1 MELKNTKE
9 EALHWH
15 GLINSR
21 EPDAVLM
28 RDFESWLDKDSA
40 HRKAYFEMEQL
51 WRDLDYVLAAHD
63 TEISNS
69 AKQSN
74 LEKFPAW
81 MTKFTKYPK
90 AAAIGSA
97 IGAILL
103 AVVLFNLPAT
113 VSPINIPAHH
123 ETKVAELK
131 KINLKDGSI
140 VTLGAKSHIS
150 VSFDKDA
157 RIVSLVGGEAF
168 FDVAKDNDRP
178 FLVAVGDTVV
188 RVVGTK
194 FEVKYTDDDIRVAV
208 LEGNVLVIKGAE
220 ITDVTRSQDIAI
232 LKDRFET
239 ETLTENLKFSAASG
253 SGVVQKLDQ
262 AVPGTWRSGRLAYED
277 TSLSEIIA
285 DVNRY
290 SRRPIEIDDESLK
303 SLRFTMGFKTSE
315 ITQLLAI
322 LDSSEVIEVLDD
334 DTNAI
339 IIRAEVKSEK

>member
-15 GLINSR
+15 GLINSG
-21 EPDAVLM
+21 EPDAVLR

-51 WRDLDYVLAAHD
+51 WCDLDYVLAAHD

-69 AKQSN
+69 GKQSD
-74 LEKFPAW
+74 LGKYSAW
-81 MTKFTKYPK
+81 MTKLTKHPK
-90 AAAIGSA
+90 ATAIGSA
-97 IGAILL
+97 IAAIFLV
-103 AVVLFNLPAT
+103 AVVFNLPAT
-113 VSPINIPAHH
+113 VSPVGIPAHH
-123 ETKVAELK
+123 ETKIAELK
-131 KINLKDGSI
+131 KISLEDGSI

-150 VSFDKDA
+150 VSFDKDT

-168 FDVAKDNDRP
+168 FDVAKDSDRP
-178 FLVAVGDTVV
+178 FLVAVGDTIV

-194 FEVKYTDDDIRVAV
+194 FEVKDADDDIRVAV
-208 LEGNVLVIKGAE
+208 LEGNVLVVRGAE
-220 ITDVTRSQDIAI
+220 ITDVARSQDIAI

-239 ETLTENLKFSAASG
+239 ETLTENLKFSAGSG
-253 SGVVQKLDQ
+253 SDAVQKLDQ

-277 TSLSEIIA
+277 ASLSEIIA

-315 ITQLLAI
+315 ISQLLTI

-334 DTNAI
+334 DTNTI
-339 IIRAEVKSEK
+339 VIRAEVTSEE